1 MIETRE
7 RPNDEF
13 FYFASPPSQKDIY
26 NILPRNPNTRDTIKE
41 AYEKYDETRYDESN
55 VNIVLRSSLHLPS
68 ARVGLLFPQCE
79 LLTLTQ
85 AVEP

>member
-1 MIETRE
+1 MRSFSTLHPLLLR
-7 RPNDEF
+7 N
-13 FYFASPPSQKDIY
+13 IY

-41 AYEKYDETRYDESN
+41 ADQEYDETRYDESN
-55 VNIVLRSSLHLPS
+55 VNIVLRSFLHLPS

-79 LLTLTQ
+79 LLRLTQ